1 MVVNIMIYFL
11 VGMAGALG
19 AVVRYIVGIALITDS
34 HFPYATLL
42 INLIGSF
49 GLAWLTA
56 NVFIRTSVSPS
67 IATIVGTGFV
77 GSFTTFSALSVET
90 VNMFNRGDY
99 VTGFIYVAISV
110 FGGLFLSRLGFK
122 ANIAVNKS

>member
-1 MVVNIMIYFL
+1 LIYLL

-19 AVVRYIVGIALITDS
+19 AIVRYIIGISLFTTSI
-34 HFPYATLL
+34 FPYPTLL
-42 INLIGSF
+42 VNLIGSF
-49 GLAWLTA
+49 VLAWLTE
-56 NVFIRTSVSPS
+56 NVFIRKSVSPR

-99 VTGFIYVAISV
+99 VTGFTYVAISV
-110 FGGLFLSRLGFK
+110 IGGLFMSRLGFK
-122 ANIAVNKS
+122 ANTAVNKS

>member
-1 MVVNIMIYFL
+1 LIYIL

-19 AVVRYIVGIALITDS
+19 AIVRYTIGIYLFTNS
-34 HFPYATLL
+34 HFPFTTLL
-42 INLIGSF
+42 VNLIGSF
-49 GLAWLTA
+49 VLAWLTV
-56 NVFIRTSVSPS
+56 NVFKHKSVSPT
-67 IATIVGTGFV
+67 IATTVGTGFV

-110 FGGLFLSRLGFK
+110 FGGLFMSRLGFK
-122 ANIAVNKS
+122 ANTAVNKS